1 MGLLVQI
8 MSGDAMGLQ
17 VKALSNRAVFAG
29 GNQLSSEFF
38 ITVFWTSSAL
48 SNKDEYLIKI
58 RRKSDENPTK

>member
-1 MGLLVQI
+1 
-8 MSGDAMGLQ
+8 MGLQ

-48 SNKDEYLIKI
+48 SNKDEDPIKV